1 MNMLS
6 RCSKSALLVFA
17 VALVY
22 SSNVSAQVQL
32 QKPVLVPERVAVLV
46 RPILDGLQHYQ
57 KHRYDGAERS
67 QVDEGFY
74 SLIKQKGA
82 AVDEALVV
90 LMCFEVMGESQE
102 ETDEVIARGRRMLPY
117 IQKYRDAEPK
127 FPNRSYSDL
136 LKGLT
141 AKGNAFEGA
150 TKAIKHGWRGTWDN
164 PEAQ

>member
-1 MNMLS
+1 MLL
-6 RCSKSALLVFA
+6 RCSKAPFLALA
-17 VALVY
+17 VALAC
-22 SSNVSAQVQL
+22 SSNASAQTQL
-32 QKPVLVPERVAVLV
+32 HKAVLVPEGVAVLL

-57 KHRYDGAERS
+57 QHRYDGADRS
-67 QVDEGFY
+67 QVDERFY
-74 SLIKQKGA
+74 FLIKQKGP

-127 FPNRSYSDL
+127 FPASSYSDL
-136 LKGLT
+136 LKGLA
-141 AKGNAFEGA
+141 AKDNAFEGA

-164 PEAQ
+164 PEG